1 VTLAPPLVEVALI
14 GRSNVGK
21 SSLLNAF
28 AGRQIARVSA
38 TPGKTQALNVY
49 RLGPESTLAGT
60 TRHPDRAGA
69 APYYVLDLPG
79 YGYATAARTER
90 ALFRRLIADA
100 LARPRLAG
108 VVWLL
113 DIRREPSPEDRA
125 MQALFAARATR
136 VLAALT
142 KSDKL
147 ARSARLA
154 RARALQGA
162 LTLDSDQVIVTSAR
176 LADGIAELREAIH
189 GLVAAP

>member
-1 VTLAPPLVEVALI
+1 VILAPPLVEVALV

-49 RLGPESTLAGT
+49 RLGPGSASA
-60 TRHPDRAGA
+60 RGA
-69 APYYVLDLPG
+69 VPYYVLDLPG
-79 YGYATAARTER
+79 YGYAKAAKPER
-90 ALFRRLIADA
+90 ARFRRLIADA
-100 LARPRLAG
+100 LERPLLAG

-113 DIRREPSPEDRA
+113 DIRREPSPEDQA
-125 MQALFAARATR
+125 MQALFATRATR

-147 ARSARLA
+147 ASSARLA

-162 LTLDSDQVIVTSAR
+162 LALDSDQVIVTSAR
-176 LADGIAELREAIH
+176 VAEGIAELREAIQ

>member
-1 VTLAPPLVEVALI
+1 VALAPPLVELAFV

-28 AGRQIARVSA
+28 AGRRIARVSA

-49 RLGPESTLAGT
+49 RLGPGSA
-60 TRHPDRAGA
+60 PSPRAGA
-69 APYYVLDLPG
+69 AGATPYYVLDLPG
-79 YGYATAARTER
+79 YGYAKAAKTER
-90 ALFRRLIADA
+90 ARFQRLIADA
-100 LARPRLAG
+100 LERPHLVG

-125 MQALFAARATR
+125 MQALLAARATR

-147 ARSARLA
+147 ALSARLA
-154 RARALQGA
+154 RARLLQGA
-162 LTLDSDQVIVTSAR
+162 LALDADQVIVTSAR
-176 LADGIAELREAIH
+176 VAEGIAELREAIH
-189 GLVAAP
+189 ALVAAA

>member
-49 RLGPESTLAGT
+49 RLGPGSRPAGSTGDS
-60 TRHPDRAGA
+60 HPAGA

-79 YGYATAARTER
+79 YGYAKAAKTER

-100 LARPRLAG
+100 LARPLLAG

-125 MQALFAARATR
+125 MQTLFAARATR

-147 ARSARLA
+147 ARGARLA

-162 LTLDSDQVIVTSAR
+162 LALDSDQVVVTSAR
-176 LADGIAELREAIH
+176 VADGIAELREAIH
-189 GLVAAP
+189 GLVAAS